1 MTQPPPGYPPQGYP
15 PPAGYRPAPV
25 APNGA
30 PLADFG
36 QRLLAYVIDT
46 LILSAVLLIPIIVIL
61 AVFIPMIIHATGNAP
76 AGEVNVGPI
85 IGAYLLT
92 IFVLIVLS
100 FALRYLYLVVYLVG
114 HGGQTIGKR
123 AMKIRVVRLADGG
136 PVDASLAT
144 RRWLVEVGCGL
155 IGVVALL
162 DGLWQL
168 WDQPYRQCLHDK
180 WPQTVVVKVPA

>member
-1 MTQPPPGYPPQGYP
+1 M
-15 PPAGYRPAPV
+15 R
-25 APNGA
+25 
-30 PLADFG
+30 
-36 QRLLAYVIDT
+36 
-46 LILSAVLLIPIIVIL
+46 
-61 AVFIPMIIHATGNAP
+61 
-76 AGEVNVGPI
+76 
-85 IGAYLLT
+85 
-92 IFVLIVLS
+92 
-100 FALRYLYLVVYLVG
+100 

-136 PVDASLAT
+136 PVGTSLAT